1 MNPALLLPSPMTEP
15 ACERQ
20 GSLLC
25 PSVSKAS
32 SSAISQRV
40 SGVFKMSISFDPIN
54 FFLRI
59 FPEDIILNMAQIYGQ
74 NAKVAAAGL
83 FIKSEKLKT

>member
-1 MNPALLLPSPMTEP
+1 M
-15 ACERQ
+15 
-20 GSLLC
+20 
-25 PSVSKAS
+25 
-32 SSAISQRV
+32 

-54 FFLRI
+54 FFLKI